1 MNTKH
6 ADTQAQRRGIPPFID
21 QALDQFGFEQYG
33 ERGSITVFFNKKSI
47 RNMEREYGRPIV
59 SKLEPWLGAYK
70 VRSSN
75 SDRTITI
82 GFLTKRVNRR

>member
-6 ADTQAQRRGIPPFID
+6 AGIRAQQRGIPPFID
-21 QALDQFGFEQYG
+21 QALDQFGYEQYG
-33 ERGSITVFFNKKSI
+33 ERGSITVFFNKQSI
-47 RNMEREYGRPIV
+47 RNMEREFGRPIV
-59 SKLEPWLGAYK
+59 SKLTPWLSAYK

-75 SDRTITI
+75 SDQTITV